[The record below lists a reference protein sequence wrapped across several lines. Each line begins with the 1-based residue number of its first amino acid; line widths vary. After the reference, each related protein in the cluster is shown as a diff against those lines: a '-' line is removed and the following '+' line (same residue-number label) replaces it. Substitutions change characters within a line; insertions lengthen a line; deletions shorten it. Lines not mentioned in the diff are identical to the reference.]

1 VRTNQGALALFFFG
15 TLGTAIPN
23 RFRGV
28 KAKFSS
34 FLLALKLERLIGFD
48 SDHGNGLDLSC
59 AMVTN
64 QMARPRSLGLFSHS
78 KTEII

>member
-1 VRTNQGALALFFFG
+1 MRTNQGALALFFFG
-15 TLGTAIPN
+15 TLSTAISD

-28 KAKFSS
+28 KAKFYSS
-34 FLLALKLERLIGFD
+34 LLALNLECLIGFVVEQD
-48 SDHGNGLDLSC
+48 FGPDLPS

-64 QMARPRSLGLFSHS
+64 QKAPAWSLGLFSHS